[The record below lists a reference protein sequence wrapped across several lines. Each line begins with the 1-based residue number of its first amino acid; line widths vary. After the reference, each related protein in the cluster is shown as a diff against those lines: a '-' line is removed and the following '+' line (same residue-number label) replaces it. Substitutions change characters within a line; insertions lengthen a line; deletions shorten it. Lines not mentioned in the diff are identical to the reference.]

1 MHPDSKVGQDYG
13 KQCQQIKLLDHI
25 DKVATIENAL
35 FMMETS
41 GIIHYRENKLY
52 FSVIISVCD

>member
-25 DKVATIENAL
+25 DKVATIDNAL

-52 FSVIISVCD
+52 FFSNY